1 LSDNKKYYYIKL
13 KDNYFDQDNI
23 KILESVKNG
32 HIYSLII
39 VKLYLKA
46 TKYGGQLRMTES
58 IPYDPSKMDILANVL
73 NHDIAH
79 VKEAIK
85 LASEL
90 GIISILDTGAIWMDE
105 IQNFIGNSSNEADRI
120 REYRTKLKGNNVQM
134 YDKSTPKKEIELDKE
149 LKKDKEIKAKTVSI
163 PINLSDSLS
172 SKLKEFIDY
181 RKQIKKPLKTDR
193 SINSL
198 VNNIGKEFVNE
209 EHLIQCIDHVMD
221 NEWQKPKGEYVKYS
235 SPVDDEEVANI
246 W

>member
-1 LSDNKKYYYIKL
+1 MSDNKKYYYIKL

-58 IPYDPSKMDILANVL
+58 IPYDPSKIDILANVL

-90 GIISILDTGAIWMDE
+90 GIISILDTGAMWMDE
-105 IQNFIGNSSNEADRI
+105 IQNFIGNSSSEADRI
-120 REYRTKLKGNNVQM
+120 REYRKGLKSDSVQL
-134 YDKSTPKKEIELDKE
+134 YDKSTPKKEIELEIKKDKE
-149 LKKDKEIKAKTVSI
+149 LKIKEVKHKHG
-163 PINLSDSLS
+163 
-172 SKLKEFIDY
+172 EY
-181 RKQIKKPLKTDR
+181 KKVLLTDTQY
-193 SINSL
+193 NSL
-198 VNNIGKEFVNE
+198 LTDWGLE
-209 EHLIQCIDHVMD
+209 ELNRMIKLLDESMEM
-221 NEWQKPKGEYVKYS
+221 NPKYKYS
-235 SPVDDEEVANI
+235 NFKIALTKWKNNSFNSPTKKDAFHAEANFTL
-246 W
+246 